1 MRGVRWGHA
10 PQGGTTKGLINMAR
24 THIISGDGER
34 FEAISTRRF
43 IYRRAITLTILIIVA
58 LFLSAAVIG
67 LQRAAI
73 APSPAPR
80 PADHSLSFA
89 DAKKACAI
97 ATPNTPAWGAC
108 IDLFMRHAWHD
119 DRNSTPEGAVI
130 VKDCISQYRGQELTD
145 CFTQEIG

>member
-1 MRGVRWGHA
+1 
-10 PQGGTTKGLINMAR
+10 MAR
-24 THIISGDGER
+24 MHIISGDGTR
-34 FEAISTRRF
+34 FESINDRRF
-43 IYRRAITLTILIIVA
+43 VLRRIIAIFVLLITA

-73 APSPAPR
+73 APTPTPAASSTP
-80 PADHSLSFA
+80 SLSFA
-89 DAKKACAI
+89 AAKKACAI
-97 ATPNTPAWGAC
+97 AHPHTPAWGAC
-108 IDLFMRHAWHD
+108 IDLYMRHAWHD